1 LETAT
6 ANCKPFKDE
15 VDRLQKLLQEQDA
28 ECRGITDP
36 TEARI
41 CRQIRAGIASQ
52 LSRAKDALRNC
63 QSGLPAPGVQR
74 ARGRIAFLRVHDS
87 GGYGPPSDHLNS
99 EVIFKLDTQ
108 PNRAFG
114 FALQDDASRPAH
126 EGMLMLLRDALANNF
141 DVATDYEQV
150 ENKANSVAF
159 RIELTPGERGQVVR
173 PIVLRE

>member
-1 LETAT
+1 M
-6 ANCKPFKDE
+6 ANCKPFQDE

-28 ECRGITDP
+28 ECREISDP

-52 LSRAKDALRNC
+52 LARAKDALRNC
-63 QSGLPAPGVQR
+63 QAGLPAPGVQR
-74 ARGRIAFLRVHDS
+74 AQGRVTFLRVHDS
-87 GGYGPPSDHLNS
+87 GGFGPPNDHLNS
-99 EVIFKLDTQ
+99 EVIFRLDTQ

-114 FALQDDASRPAH
+114 FALQDDAGRPAH
-126 EGMLMLLRDALANNF
+126 EGILMLLRDALANNF
-141 DVATDYEQV
+141 DVATDYTQV

-173 PIVLRE
+173 PIVLRA

>member
-1 LETAT
+1 M
-6 ANCKPFKDE
+6 ANCKPFQDE
-15 VDRLQKLLQEQDA
+15 VDRLQELLREQDA
-28 ECRGITDP
+28 ECRQISDP

-41 CRQIRAGIASQ
+41 CRQIRAAIASQ
-52 LSRAKDALRNC
+52 LARAKDALHNC

-74 ARGRIAFLRVHDS
+74 AQGRITFLRVHDS
-87 GGYGPPSDHLNS
+87 GGYGPPNDHLNS

-141 DVATDYEQV
+141 DVATDYQQV
-150 ENKANSVAF
+150 TNKTNSVAF
-159 RIELTPGERGQVVR
+159 RIELTPGDRGQIVK